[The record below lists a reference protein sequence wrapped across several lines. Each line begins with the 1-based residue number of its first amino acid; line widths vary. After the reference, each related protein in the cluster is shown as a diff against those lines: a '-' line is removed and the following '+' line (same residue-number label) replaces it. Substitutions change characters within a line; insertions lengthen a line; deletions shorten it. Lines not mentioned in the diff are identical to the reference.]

1 MVSRWGCTGS
11 WTRCWRAGGRD
22 WDLACRLLDRTRE
35 AEDGAC
41 EGVDLV
47 DDPASLSTLHEVTL
61 TNPAP
66 RLSWLGDSNL
76 SRTRSVTNS
85 LLYPLPSPVLIIVIP
100 ELDNFSKV
108 VKAVPKVVLVIVSLS
123 RMSWTQ
129 ILT

>member
-1 MVSRWGCTGS
+1 M
-11 WTRCWRAGGRD
+11 AGGRD
-22 WDLACRLLDRTRE
+22 CDLACRLLDLDR
-35 AEDGAC
+35 AEVGAW

-47 DDPASLSTLHEVTL
+47 EDPSSLSTLQEVTL

-76 SRTRSVTNS
+76 SRTRSVINS
-85 LLYPLPSPVLIIVIP
+85 SIKLSNPQSLSIVP
-100 ELDNFSKV
+100 ELDNLSKV
-108 VKAVPKVVLVIVSLS
+108 VKAVPNVVLVIVSLS